1 MTHHSTSIS
10 TAEGVVKAAMS
21 VARDAADGKLDP
33 ASLSDR
39 AVSECRELFSD
50 VVGQDDPLWPLHL
63 DIARQVLALGGV
75 PADELSEWA
84 AALRHRDAE
93 PSSEPQPDGDPPEA
107 VSTVSE
113 ALSPENDALDADR
126 DIDPPGDQP
135 GDVEPQPAPEGS
147 SADDGCGCAST
158 GPATITLADGR
169 RVAAHR
175 VAARGRGLP
184 VY

>member
-1 MTHHSTSIS
+1 MTHHSTSTS

-21 VARDAADGKLDP
+21 VARDAAEGKLDP

-93 PSSEPQPDGDPPEA
+93 PSSEPQPDDDPPDA
-107 VSTVSE
+107 ISP
-113 ALSPENDALDADR
+113 LSVELSAHDDALDTVR
-126 DIDPPGDQP
+126 DSGTQP
-135 GDVEPQPAPEGS
+135 ADVETQPAP
-147 SADDGCGCAST
+147 AAQ
-158 GPATITLADGR
+158 PAPLPPVR
-169 RVAAHR
+169 RDEYDPLRGWLPGGAAHR
-175 VAARGRGLP
+175 RRS
-184 VY
+184 